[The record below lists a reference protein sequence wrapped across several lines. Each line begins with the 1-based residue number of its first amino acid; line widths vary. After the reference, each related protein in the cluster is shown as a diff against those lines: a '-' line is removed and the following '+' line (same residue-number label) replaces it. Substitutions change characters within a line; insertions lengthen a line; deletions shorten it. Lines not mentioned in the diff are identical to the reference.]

1 MAVFAL
7 ASKFLGD
14 SIASLE
20 IEMLSGL
27 GKNCL
32 CLQGESLVHI
42 LQIDKRREGGDAV
55 RNLHCAALEQP

>member
-7 ASKFLGD
+7 ASEFLGD

-42 LQIDKRREGGDAV
+42 LQIDKRRKGALPSVQMVVVLPAV
-55 RNLHCAALEQP
+55 